1 MNQRSIWN
9 TSSKCL
15 KTTTLRQTFKYIS
28 PFGIYTNCLRLLH
41 CFDIKLRNLSE
52 DRSLVW
58 LARS

>member
-15 KTTTLRQTFKYIS
+15 KTTMLRQTFKYIS
-28 PFGIYTNCLRLLH
+28 PFGIYTNCSRLAH
-41 CFDIKLRNLSE
+41 SFDIKLRNLNE
-52 DRSLVW
+52 DRCLVW